1 MKISARTMS
10 LVSGLAAT
18 VFAMTMM
25 AGFGTPALAKWQPT
39 ETVRVIVHAGPG
51 SGADVFARAVAD
63 IIEKEK
69 LLPVPIEVLNK
80 KGGGGMVAMN
90 FTAGQAGNPHYLM
103 SITNAFLSTPI
114 RQKSKLTYKDFKM
127 VTVLAED
134 ANAIQV
140 NAASRYKTLDDFIAA
155 AKASPKSVSIGVGSI
170 GGTDHMISYR
180 LGEAIGAEFN
190 TVAFEGGGKAV
201 TALLGGHIDFVTG
214 GPSETI
220 GQIKAN
226 RIRVLAVFGDKR
238 LNSVPD
244 VPTLDELGIKMNAHF
259 AVIRGF
265 VAPPETPKEVVDYYA
280 GILGKVAE
288 SAAWKDFMVKNDFVE
303 KHLGP
308 AEMEPYV
315 AKRSRDIES
324 TLSEMGVLK

>member
-1 MKISARTMS
+1 MKCSVSPVS
-10 LVSGLAAT
+10 LGRSLTVAVFMVTIMAA
-18 VFAMTMM
+18 
-25 AGFGTPALAKWQPT
+25 FGAPALAQWQPT

-51 SGADVFARAVAD
+51 SGADVFARAVVD

-69 LLPVPIEVLNK
+69 LLSVPIEVLNK

-114 RQKSKLTYKDFKM
+114 RQKSDLTYKDFKM

-140 NAASRYKTLDDFIAA
+140 NAASPYETLDDFIAA

-190 TVAFEGGGKAV
+190 TVAFEGGGQAV

-220 GQIKAN
+220 GQIEAK

-244 VPTLDELGIKMNAHF
+244 VPTLDELGIKMSAHF

-280 GILGKVAE
+280 EILGKVAKT
-288 SAAWKDFMVKNDFVE
+288 AAWEDFMIKNDFVDN
-303 KHLGP
+303 HLGP

-315 AKRSRDIES
+315 AKRSSDIAS
-324 TLSEMGVLK
+324 TLSEMGVVK